1 MTDRSA
7 IPAALFYLAGAPA
20 YLSFGFTEMMGSD
33 LWWHLAAGREIVQ
46 NGSVWLL
53 DSWSFTANGSVWHN
67 HEWLADLIFYGWA
80 SLGGVES
87 LVYWKWL
94 LLVST
99 FLLLQRVLL
108 RIGASFPSALL
119 CSVAAMAIAAPY
131 LDLRPQLY
139 TLLGIS
145 VLLNLALLRV
155 PKLWEVSLLFVVWV
169 NLHGGFI
176 FGLMLLAI
184 LVCPWNAFSPG
195 VKPARALKRGSITL
209 AVAVSACLVNPDF
222 FRVFVLPLTYALNS
236 DSPYRS
242 IAEWRSPLETGG
254 IVSGPYLYSLV
265 IGASAAFCWSLPT
278 LRRKVSVVPEAV
290 VFALLTAAMSLTSR
304 RFTILWAVAFAVL
317 LHPFL
322 AALLRERFPRMAVV
336 ALLATVLVWAGGY
349 VQQYS
354 LRPAVAYH
362 YLTAEYTYPH
372 GLAEF
377 VALNRLEGNT
387 FALYN
392 WGGFLHWRTD
402 GALKVFIDGRANTVF
417 DDQTYLD
424 YVAVAG
430 AQPGWLE
437 RVENSGASLF
447 LWPRARGGERLIQG
461 LQNTG
466 RWILL
471 YQDARGALL
480 AHQDHP
486 LPLTLR
492 RPKDTLAAD
501 LAETF
506 ANSRRGEYAV
516 AEAAARRAREREP
529 WNQAACTG
537 HKRTLQLIGKS
548 EEGEAVMEECQ
559 GYFRSRF
566 LR

>member
-1 MTDRSA
+1 MTDRPA
-7 IPAALFYLAGAPA
+7 VPAAFFYLAGALV

-46 NGSVWLL
+46 TGSVWLV
-53 DSWSFTANGSVWHN
+53 DSWSFTENGSVWHN

-80 SLGGVES
+80 SVFGVES

-94 LLVST
+94 LIVAT
-99 FLLLQRVLL
+99 FLLLQRALMRL
-108 RIGASFPSALL
+108 GASSPSALL
-119 CSVAAMAIAAPY
+119 CSVAALAIAAPY

-139 TLLGIS
+139 TLFGIS
-145 VLLNLALLRV
+145 VLLNLALRRT
-155 PKLWEVSLLFVVWV
+155 PKLWEIGLLFVVWV

-176 FGLMLLAI
+176 FGLMLLGI
-184 LVCPWNAFSPG
+184 LVFPWDVFSQSEERKQAFKGP
-195 VKPARALKRGSITL
+195 LITL
-209 AVAVSACLVNPDF
+209 AVAVAACLINPDF
-222 FRVFVLPLTYALNS
+222 VRVFVLPLTYALNA

-242 IAEWRSPLETGG
+242 IAEWRSPLEAGG

-265 IGASAAFCWSLPT
+265 IGASAALCWLLPT
-278 LRRKVSVVPEAV
+278 LRRKVPFVPEAV

-304 RFTILWAVAFAVL
+304 RFTILWAIAVAVL

-322 AALLRERFPRMAVV
+322 AALLRERLPRSATVV
-336 ALLATVLVWAGGY
+336 LLALMVIWAADRL
-349 VQQYS
+349 QQYS

-377 VALNRLEGNT
+377 VALNQLEGNT

-392 WGGFLHWRTD
+392 WGGFLHWRTG

-437 RVENSGASLF
+437 RVENSGATLF
-447 LWPRARGGERLIQG
+447 LWPRARGGERLIRG

-480 AHQDHP
+480 AHKYHP
-486 LPLTLR
+486 LPPTLR
-492 RPKDTLAAD
+492 LPKDTLAAD

-506 ANSRRGEYAV
+506 VTTRKGEYEV
-516 AEAAARRAREREP
+516 AEVAARRAWERAP

-537 HKRTLQLIGKS
+537 YKRTLQLVGKAN
-548 EEGEAVMEECQ
+548 EADAVMEACRN
-559 GYFRSRF
+559 FFNSRF